1 MQVGKKAGVVHLPC
15 ALQCDQCPSFSTVV
29 INKSQ
34 YNIDTSVSELLKKKR
49 SFFFFQDHCNGNFYP
64 AEILGCESYDFLPI
78 DSAVC
83 VILLLLLLTV

>member
-34 YNIDTSVSELLKKKR
+34 YNIDTSVSELLKKK
-49 SFFFFQDHCNGNFYP
+49 
-64 AEILGCESYDFLPI
+64 
-78 DSAVC
+78 
-83 VILLLLLLTV
+83 T

>member
-1 MQVGKKAGVVHLPC
+1 MQVGKKAGVIHLPC

-34 YNIDTSVSELLKKKR
+34 YNIDTSVSELLKKNVI
-49 SFFFFQDHCNGNFYP
+49 FLQDHCNGNFYP
-64 AEILGCESYDFLPI
+64 AEILGGEFYDFLPI

>member
-49 SFFFFQDHCNGNFYP
+49 SFFFFRIVVMAIF
-64 AEILGCESYDFLPI
+64 ILQRYWDVNLMISY
-78 DSAVC
+78 
-83 VILLLLLLTV
+83 LLIQLYV